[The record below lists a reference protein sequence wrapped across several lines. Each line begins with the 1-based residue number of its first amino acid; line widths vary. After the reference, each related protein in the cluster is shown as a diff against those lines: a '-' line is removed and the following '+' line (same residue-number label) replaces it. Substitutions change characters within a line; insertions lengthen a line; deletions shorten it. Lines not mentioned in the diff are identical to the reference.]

1 MRLQDRVAVVTGG
14 GAGIGEAIAKGFA
27 AEGAAVAILEINQQR
42 GSNVESGIN
51 SSGGKALFVEA
62 DMSSTESVNA
72 AIERIVRD
80 LGTPDILVN
89 NAAVQLVGLDGGAH
103 EVSEEIWDR
112 TIDINLKGPWR
123 CVKAVVPHML
133 GRGGSIINIASPT
146 GMLGVAPDFAAY
158 STSKGG
164 IFGLTKVS
172 AAGYARDRIRFN
184 AIVPGTTST
193 PLISEMLKDDAERTR
208 LENMVPL
215 GRIGTPEDLVG
226 IAVFLA
232 SDESAYCTGG
242 VYMADGGMT
251 AV

>member
-1 MRLQDRVAVVTGG
+1 MRLNGRVAVVTGA

-27 AEGAAVAILEINQQR
+27 AEGAAVAVLDVDTDR
-42 GSNVESGIN
+42 GQTVERAIN
-51 SSGGKALFVEA
+51 SSGGKCLFIGTDV
-62 DMSSTESVNA
+62 SSTDSVDA
-72 AIERIVRD
+72 AITTVVSE
-80 LGTPDILVN
+80 LGSPDILVN
-89 NAAVQLVGLDGGAH
+89 NAAVQLIGQDARAH

-133 GRGGSIINIASPT
+133 GRGGSVINIASPT

-164 IFGLTKVS
+164 VFGLTRVS
-172 AAGYARDRIRFN
+172 AASYARDNIRFN
-184 AIVPGTTST
+184 AIVPGTTAT
-193 PLISEMLKDDAERTR
+193 PLIAEMLKDGEERSR
-208 LENMVPL
+208 LESMVPM

-232 SDESAYCTGG
+232 SDDSAYCTGG